1 MRKIIRIENSKTG
14 ESYQVQRFFSEE
26 DQIPAIQASK
36 GFPLR
41 CGIVEKNGK
50 QHFIKFVVIKEC
62 TENALKAAREAFERE
77 IRFQMRYPYI
87 VYVENLEI
95 YTLYTENLELENV
108 ELDDIE
114 PEDVGGENV
123 EAKETKLED
132 FEINLTYFLRT
143 IQKLEAKEGTSA
155 AGISILCLMEE
166 YVQGESLEEVY
177 AADAPAVADELMFR
191 HMYQLLNGMCAYY
204 DRYRTDPL
212 LHRDIKPANIM
223 IRADQKT
230 CTYIDFD
237 IAHPSGSKK
246 TQNIGTFGKGTPG
259 YAHPRQ
265 TAAGEGKSD
274 IRMDFYGLGMTF
286 LYMLT
291 GTDYMRMA
299 TGLSETEMEDWSYL
313 RNPSYFPYLY
323 QVKKEQLF
331 KNGIP
336 VFQEERYNGLLALIN
351 QMIADDTRPNSQLV
365 RSPRELLHQFQ
376 QYLRSLYGKSYRDL
390 FQDDVLLSKT
400 VKAALNQASIQIYSY
415 QEGARI
421 LHLDENRVLSIC
433 DDLGKEMLLLYRNG
447 KKVWYQFTCQ
457 NLTSVSQG
465 SIAFD
470 AGMKKNLLTAESVDF
485 TIGDRHYR
493 LKLIRIR

>member
-1 MRKIIRIENSKTG
+1 MRKMIRIENSKTG
-14 ESYQVQRFFSEE
+14 ENYQVQRFFSEE
-26 DQIPAIQASK
+26 NQIPAIQASK

-95 YTLYTENLELENV
+95 YTLYTENLELENA
-108 ELDDIE
+108 
-114 PEDVGGENV
+114 G
-123 EAKETKLED
+123 AKRDSKEQE
-132 FEINLTYFLRT
+132 NLTYFLRT
-143 IQKLEAKEGTSA
+143 IQKLEAKEGTNT

-166 YVQGESLEEVY
+166 YVQGESLEDFY
-177 AADAPAVADELMFR
+177 AADVPAVADELMFR

-246 TQNIGTFGKGTPG
+246 TQNMGTFGKGTPG

-336 VFQEERYNGLLALIN
+336 VFQEERYDGLLALIN

-365 RSPRELLHQFQ
+365 RSPRELLRQFQ
-376 QYLRSLYGKSYRDL
+376 QFLRSLYGKSYRDL

-400 VKAALNQASIQIYSY
+400 AKIASNQASIQIYSY

-421 LHLDENRVLSIC
+421 LRLDENRVLSIC

-447 KKVWYQFTCQ
+447 KNVWYQFTCQ

-465 SIAFD
+465 SIAVD

-485 TIGDRHYR
+485 TIGDRQYR

>member
-1 MRKIIRIENSKTG
+1 MKKNIRIENSKTG

-95 YTLYTENLELENV
+95 YTLYAADTEVEHVELEDVRGEAFEV
-108 ELDDIE
+108 EDTKIE
-114 PEDVGGENV
+114 DSVSNF
-123 EAKETKLED
+123 A
-132 FEINLTYFLRT
+132 YFLRT
-143 IQKLEAKEGTSA
+143 IQKLETKEGTNA

-166 YVQGESLEEVY
+166 YVQGESLEDVY
-177 AADAPAVADELMFR
+177 AADAPAVAESLMFR

-299 TGLSETEMEDWSYL
+299 TGLSETEMENWDYL

-336 VFQEERYNGLLALIN
+336 VFREERYDGLLALIN
-351 QMIADDTRPNSQLV
+351 QMIADDTSPNSQLV
-365 RSPRELLHQFQ
+365 RSPRELLRQFQ

-400 VKAALNQASIQIYSY
+400 AKAVSSQASIQMYSY

-421 LHLDENRVLSIC
+421 LHLDENRVLSIS
-433 DDLGKEMLLLYRNG
+433 DDLGREILLLYRIG
-447 KKVWYQFTCQ
+447 KNVWYQFTCQ
-457 NLTSVSQG
+457 NLTSISKGATV
-465 SIAFD
+465 FD
-470 AGMKKNLLTAESVDF
+470 AGVKKNLLTEESVDF
-485 TIGDRHYR
+485 TIGNRNYR